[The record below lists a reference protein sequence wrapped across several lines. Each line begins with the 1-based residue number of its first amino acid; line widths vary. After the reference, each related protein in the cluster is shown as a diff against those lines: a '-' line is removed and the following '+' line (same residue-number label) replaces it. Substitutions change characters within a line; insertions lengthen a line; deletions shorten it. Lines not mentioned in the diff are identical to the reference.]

1 MGEYFDMGIVY
12 PNGESTNYVLT
23 PDDDSIQP
31 NQTPADD
38 YDEYY
43 TKYNF
48 VIMRL
53 DEMLRENNI
62 SISEHAS
69 AMYIDLAW
77 QAVCKYL
84 WVDYD
89 DSAMLQRCAFAVAQ
103 LACVYYYND
112 RVKRETMSGKAP
124 VTQMSVGS
132 NSVTFGSKK
141 IELDNFGLTADVKAA
156 LPPRKLR
163 VL

>member
-12 PNGESTNYVLT
+12 PNGESSNYVLT

-31 NQTPADD
+31 NQAPADD

-48 VIMRL
+48 VIIRL
-53 DEMLRENNI
+53 DEMLAENNI

-69 AMYIDLAW
+69 AMYCDLAW
-77 QAVCKYL
+77 QAISRYL
-84 WVDYD
+84 CVEYD
-89 DSAMLQRCAFAVAQ
+89 DSAMLHRCAFAVAQ
-103 LACVYYYND
+103 LAYVYYYND
-112 RVKRETMSGKAP
+112 CVKREVMSGKAP
-124 VTQMSVGS
+124 VTQMSIGS

-141 IELDNFGLTADVKAA
+141 IELDNFGLTADIKAA
-156 LPPRKLR
+156 LPPRRLR
-163 VL
+163 AF